1 MMTLPTSGP
10 ISFSQINT
18 ELSRPAT
25 TTVSLNEAAVRG
37 LAGVVSGPIGLN
49 NLLGK
54 AAWVPSLFPPTDSS
68 FGTVTSKNFLI
79 ECYDYPAGA
88 TFVWSFGDDRLGGW
102 TVLSGQGTDTVT
114 VRVTG
119 SPESDFY
126 ATVICT
132 VTKDGVSKQAS
143 GLFEYS
149 SYSV

>member
-1 MMTLPTSGP
+1 MTLPVSGP

-18 ELSRPAT
+18 ELSRAAT
-25 TTVSLNEAAVRG
+25 ATISLNETAVRG

-54 AAWVPSLFPPTDSS
+54 AAWVPSLFPPSDSS
-68 FGTVTSKNFLI
+68 FGTTTVKSFLI
-79 ECYDYPAGA
+79 ECSDYPAGA
-88 TFVWSFGDDRLGGW
+88 TFVWSFGPDFQGGW

-119 SPESDFY
+119 APDTEFY

-143 GLFEYS
+143 GLFEYTS
-149 SYSV
+149 FGI